1 MNSINSPYPSS
12 LEAEKCVLSA
22 MVLASASVVPKARD
36 LLRTGHFELPAHR
49 ILFDLIVEKV
59 DRGEPVE
66 TISIQQTLIDRHQL
80 EKVGGA
86 ALLLEI
92 REIIPLVAS
101 WEYYA
106 DVVLDKAARRAGMDR
121 VSELF
126 KAFLDTDVDWKVTVA
141 EAQSFLSELLGGR
154 QKLDAVSY
162 REMMMMTM
170 ELLQERIENQGKIV
184 GGLCTGFT
192 ELDRMFLGLS
202 APSIVTIAGRPSMG
216 KSVLL
221 QGIAERIAG
230 GWGDYE
236 EFSQAPGK
244 VLFISTEMNVTD
256 LGQRSVA
263 ARSGVNIKRFSDGF
277 VKDLADVER
286 ARLAAD
292 DLAQIDCHVVYLPGV
307 SAEQIAG
314 RIHAW
319 DSRHP
324 ETVAY
329 VIDHMTDVGCDG
341 VKDKGNQTAITTMA
355 WSIVGDAIKRVNKV
369 GFLGCQLNRD
379 AAGRMPSLHDL
390 RQSGKIE
397 EVSSHVVLLHR
408 QWYYELAKEEDDRNP
423 NVEVAG
429 AVFMVGK
436 NRNGRRGPVP
446 AIFDA
451 DITRFRSV
459 SRRLYTMD
467 QDERQ
472 EKTSFA
478 NR

>member
-1 MNSINSPYPSS
+1 MNSADSPYPSS
-12 LEAEKCVLSA
+12 LEAEKCVLGA
-22 MVLASASVVPKARD
+22 MLIAPGGVVAKARD
-36 LLRTGHFELPAHR
+36 VLKAGHFELPAHR
-49 ILFDLIVEKV
+49 ILFDLILEKA

-66 TISIQQTLIDRHQL
+66 VIAIQQTLIDRHL
-80 EKVGGA
+80 LDKVGGPA
-86 ALLLEI
+86 VVLEI
-92 REIIPLVAS
+92 MGAISNVAS

-106 DVVLDKAARRAGMDR
+106 EVVLDKAQRRAGMDR
-121 VSELF
+121 MSELW
-126 KAFLDTDVDWKVTVA
+126 KAFFDTEIDWRVTVA
-141 EAQSFLSELLGGR
+141 EVQSFLSDLLGGR

-162 REMMMMTM
+162 FEMMKLTM
-170 ELLQERIENQGKIV
+170 DLLEERIANKGKIV

-192 ELDRMFLGLS
+192 DLDRMFLGLT

-230 GWGDYE
+230 GCGDYE
-236 EFSQAPGK
+236 EFCQAAGR
-244 VLFISTEMNVTD
+244 VLFISTEMNVVD

-277 VKDLADVER
+277 VIDQDDVAR
-286 ARLAAD
+286 ATRAAD
-292 DLAQIDCHVVYLPGV
+292 ELGRFDCHVDYMAGA

-369 GFLGCQLNRD
+369 AFLGCQLNRD
-379 AAGRMPSLHDL
+379 AHGKMPSLHDL

-408 QWYYELAKEEDDRNP
+408 QYYYELAKEEHNRDPD
-423 NVEVAG
+423 VDVTG
-429 AVFMVGK
+429 AIFMVAK

-451 DITRFRSV
+451 DVTRFRSV
-459 SRRLYTMD
+459 TRWLYSMD
-467 QDERQ
+467 REERQ
-472 EKTSFA
+472 EKTSFF